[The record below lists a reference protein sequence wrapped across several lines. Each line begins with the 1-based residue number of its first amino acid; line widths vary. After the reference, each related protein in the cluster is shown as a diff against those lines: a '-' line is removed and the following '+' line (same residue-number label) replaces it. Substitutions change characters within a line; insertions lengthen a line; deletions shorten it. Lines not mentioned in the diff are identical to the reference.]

1 MQWMQWM
8 NKKKKQHWGDFF
20 FLPSGLHSLHR
31 LLLLLYPSCQEM
43 TERVINCWNPS
54 TGLPSRT
61 FRDTHTRTQNFK
73 FIIHVL
79 CERGLNVTG
88 CYLESPI
95 SMTTGLRIRVK
106 NCHARA
112 IVRAPW
118 IRGALKSEGKEER
131 TGVEMGEFGSA
142 GRIKGRTREWV
153 MILANIASPPHLLSL

>member
-8 NKKKKQHWGDFF
+8 NKKKKQHWGNFF
-20 FLPSGLHSLHR
+20 FYLPASIHCIVCFFFFTPLVKKWLKEWLTGEIRPLASPRAHSG
-31 LLLLLYPSCQEM
+31 
-43 TERVINCWNPS
+43 
-54 TGLPSRT
+54 
-61 FRDTHTRTQNFK
+61 THTRTQNFK